1 LIFWTTPALAARHG
15 WSLPP
20 SVAASR
26 WRLPAARSD
35 EREQAMLPDP
45 TDGAGAS
52 PSLSPPPDFSVAPSV
67 SNILNRRDDLIETET
82 GVPGSGAGYLRSVGR
97 TLGVAVKRALY

>member
-1 LIFWTTPALAARHG
+1 
-15 WSLPP
+15 
-20 SVAASR
+20 
-26 WRLPAARSD
+26 
-35 EREQAMLPDP
+35 MLPDP
-45 TDGAGAS
+45 TDGAGVS